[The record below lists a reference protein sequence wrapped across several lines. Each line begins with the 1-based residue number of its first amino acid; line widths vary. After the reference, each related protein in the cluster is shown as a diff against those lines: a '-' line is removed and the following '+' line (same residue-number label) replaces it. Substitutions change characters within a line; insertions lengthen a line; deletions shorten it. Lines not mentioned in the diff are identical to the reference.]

1 MPRAKK
7 PKTEIVDPER
17 EGDTRREG
25 KKNIAWQDDPEIL
38 QRLAD
43 VAVLMNKNKR
53 AFEIARETKVSIE
66 TARRDIARVRELW
79 KEDAKER
86 ISNAADSAI
95 AQYGAVLEQAWIDLK
110 KVSVKSN
117 NRAAFLK
124 VILAA
129 QDRIDKV
136 TGIAD
141 PISGPG
147 GGPIPVELVDVEKI
161 RKDRWKQISGNLGDI
176 QKKAKNGTTKPE

>member
-1 MPRAKK
+1 MPRTRK
-7 PKTEIVDPER
+7 PETQIPDPER

-25 KKNIAWQDDPEIL
+25 KKNVPWKDDPEIL
-38 QRLAD
+38 QRLAE

-53 AFEIARETKVSIE
+53 AFEIARETRVSIE

-79 KEDAKER
+79 KEDAQER
-86 ISNAADSAI
+86 IDGAKDSAI

-117 NRAAFLK
+117 NRAAFMK

-147 GGPIPVELVDVEKI
+147 GGPIPVEIVDMEKVH
-161 RKDRWKQISGNLGDI
+161 KKRWNQISGKL
-176 QKKAKNGTTKPE
+176 KAMESKENDDK

>member
-1 MPRAKK
+1 MPTTKK
-7 PKTEIVDPER
+7 PKTQKPDR
-17 EGDTRREG
+17 AGDTRREG
-25 KKNIAWQDDPEIL
+25 KESIPWQDDPEIL
-38 QRLAD
+38 ARLAD

-53 AFEIARETKVSIE
+53 SYEIAFETKVSLA
-66 TARRDIARVRELW
+66 TAKRDISRVRELW
-79 KEDAKER
+79 KLDATER
-86 ISNAADSAI
+86 IANAADSAI

-117 NRAAFLK
+117 NRAAFMK

-141 PISGPG
+141 PIGGPG
-147 GGPIPVELVDVEKI
+147 GGPIPVELVDVEAV
-161 RKDRWKQISGNLGDI
+161 RKARWKQISGNLGDM
-176 QKKAKNGTTKPE
+176 QKKANNGTTKPE